1 MTRRAWCLAAAA
13 AIGLS
18 ACGGASHTSSATHAT
33 AAQSTAAPSTAAT
46 ASGSRAVTGQLV
58 GVTFGG
64 PVLTGAV
71 NLDRQLDAA
80 VANGVESLRVEINW
94 SQIQPFASAS
104 AVPAGARSQ
113 FQDAGGI
120 PTRFGQLDPIV
131 AGAAARGLSLL
142 PVVEY
147 TPSWDALRP
156 GDGASPP
163 RDPTAY
169 ARFLTA
175 LIGRYGPKGSFW
187 ASHPSLSRL
196 PIRMW
201 QIWNEPHFTSY
212 WSARPFA
219 PGYVKLLTAAHAAIK
234 AADPGA
240 KVVLAG
246 LAEFSWQYLEQIYRV
261 AAAKGQFDVV
271 AIHPYTA
278 QPAGVVTILQRDRA
292 VMERFGDGA
301 KPILATEVTWP
312 SSQGKAP
319 PQFGVSTTEQ
329 QQAARLG
336 QLMPLLEAQRTRL
349 GLMGFYWYT
358 WIGDETR
365 RAAPDAFDFAGL
377 EKYVDGTVSSKPALG
392 VFKHWALS
400 LEGCRRKTTGTS
412 CAS

>member
-1 MTRRAWCLAAAA
+1 MSRRLALGLVAMAA
-13 AIGLS
+13 AILGLS
-18 ACGGASHTSSATHAT
+18 ACGGGGAGGGHTSSAPQRTT
-33 AAQSTAAPSTAAT
+33 PVQSGTRP
-46 ASGSRAVTGQLV
+46 VTGQLV

-64 PVLTGAV
+64 PVLTRAV
-71 NLDRQLDAA
+71 NLAGQLDAA
-80 VANGVESLRVEINW
+80 VASGVESLRVEINW
-94 SQIQPFASAS
+94 AEIQPRDAPGRFAEL
-104 AVPAGARSQ
+104 
-113 FQDAGGI
+113 DA
-120 PTRFGQLDPIV
+120 IV
-131 AGAAARGLSLL
+131 AGAAARGLSVL

-147 TPSWDALRP
+147 APSWDALRP
-156 GDGASPP
+156 GEPGSPP
-163 RDPTAY
+163 RDPAPY

-175 LIGRYGPKGSFW
+175 LIARYGPNGSFW
-187 ASHPSLSRL
+187 AAHPSLPRL

-212 WSARPFA
+212 WSVQPFA
-219 PGYVKLLTAAHAAIK
+219 PSYVRLLTAAHAAIK
-234 AADPGA
+234 TADPGA
-240 KVVLAG
+240 KVVLGG
-246 LAEFSWQYLEQIYRV
+246 LAEFSWQYLQQIYSV
-261 AAAKGQFDVV
+261 PGAKSQFDVV

-278 QPAGVVTILQRDRA
+278 QPAGVITILQRVRA
-292 VMERFGDGA
+292 VMDRFGDGA

-336 QLMPLLEAQRTRL
+336 QLMPLLESERTKL

-377 EKYVDGTVSSKPALG
+377 EKFVGGTVSPKPALG

-400 LEGCRRKTTGTS
+400 LEGCRHKATGATCS
-412 CAS
+412 P

>member
-1 MTRRAWCLAAAA
+1 MRRRIALAVVAIAAAVL
-13 AIGLS
+13 GLT
-18 ACGGASHTSSATHAT
+18 ACGGASHTSSAAHAT
-33 AAQSTAAPSTAAT
+33 APAHPRTRP
-46 ASGSRAVTGQLV
+46 ASGQLV

-64 PVLTGAV
+64 PVLTHAV
-71 NLDRQLDAA
+71 NLGGQLDAA
-80 VANGVESLRVEINW
+80 VASGVESLRVEVNW
-94 SQIQPFASAS
+94 AEVQPRDAPARFAEL
-104 AVPAGARSQ
+104 
-113 FQDAGGI
+113 DA
-120 PTRFGQLDPIV
+120 IV
-131 AGAAARGLSLL
+131 AGAAARGLSVL

-147 TPSWDALRP
+147 APSWDALRP
-156 GDGASPP
+156 GELGSPP
-163 RDPTAY
+163 RDVAPY

-175 LIGRYGPKGSFW
+175 LIARYGPSGSFW
-187 ASHPSLSRL
+187 AAHPSLPRL

-212 WSARPFA
+212 WSVQPFA
-219 PGYVKLLTAAHAAIK
+219 PNYVRLLSAAHAAIK

-246 LAEFSWQYLEQIYRV
+246 LAEFSWQYLQQIYSV
-261 AAAKGQFDVV
+261 PGAKNQFDVV

-278 QPAGVVTILQRDRA
+278 QPAGVITILGRVRG
-292 VMERFGDGA
+292 VMDRFGDGA

-336 QLMPLLEAQRTRL
+336 QLMPLLESQRTKL

-377 EKYVDGTVSSKPALG
+377 EKFVDGTVTAKPALG
-392 VFKHWALS
+392 VFQHWALS
-400 LEGCRRKTTGTS
+400 LEGCRRKATGAT
-412 CAS
+412 CAG